1 MHYMQAAMEKI
12 FAHLSRDNS
21 TTPQQHHNEY
31 EEIDYE
37 DGDNLKEHQ
46 EDKKL

>member
-1 MHYMQAAMEKI
+1 MCHLQATMDE
-12 FAHLSRDNS
+12 LLTLVLGDTS

-37 DGDNLKEHQ
+37 DGDNLKEHP
-46 EDKKL
+46 ED